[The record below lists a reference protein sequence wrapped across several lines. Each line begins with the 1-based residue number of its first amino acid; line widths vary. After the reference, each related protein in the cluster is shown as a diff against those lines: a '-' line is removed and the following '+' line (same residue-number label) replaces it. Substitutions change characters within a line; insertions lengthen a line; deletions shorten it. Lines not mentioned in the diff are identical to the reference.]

1 MEQIRRRRQSAGEW
15 RGMLARYAGS
25 GLTVAAFC
33 QRESISTASF
43 YRWRSVQSG
52 APPQSRPRQPR
63 GAANTAKFVDLGS
76 LDSHRPRVELRLDLG
91 GGVLLHLVRG

>member
-1 MEQIRRRRQSAGEW
+1 MEQIRRRQSAEEW
-15 RGMLARYAGS
+15 RGVLARYASS

-43 YRWRSVQSG
+43 YRWRCALSG
-52 APPQSRPRQPR
+52 APSRSRQPR
-63 GAANTAKFVDLGS
+63 GAANTAKFVDLGN
-76 LDSHRPRVELRLDLG
+76 LHSHRPRLELRLDLG

>member
-1 MEQIRRRRQSAGEW
+1 MEQIRRQRQSAEEW

-43 YRWRSVQSG
+43 YRWRSVLSCS
-52 APPQSRPRQPR
+52 PPQSRSRQPR
-63 GAANTAKFVDLGS
+63 GAANTATFVDLGG
-76 LDSHRPRVELRLDLG
+76 LDSRPRIELRLDLG